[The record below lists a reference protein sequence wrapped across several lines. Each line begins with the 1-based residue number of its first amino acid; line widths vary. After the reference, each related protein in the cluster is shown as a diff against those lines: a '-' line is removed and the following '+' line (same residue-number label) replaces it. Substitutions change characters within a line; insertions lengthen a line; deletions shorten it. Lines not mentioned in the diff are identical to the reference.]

1 MARRYA
7 CFNQKGG
14 VGKSTVAI
22 DFTAALA
29 EDDPEGSY
37 LLIDWDAQGHATE
50 GIGKKEAWSN
60 GEGVN
65 LYHAVMQPNQVSIA
79 DLIQE
84 VPGERFFVIPS
95 NFHMMIAEQELANAR
110 NREDRLA
117 DLLDELD
124 DAFTAIV
131 VDSPSYFGNFTDN
144 VLRAIGVPYF
154 LKSKSDP
161 SSKVLQPRRPEHR
174 YNGLVVP
181 VQAEQTSVRALELLI
196 NQVQVVSQDLKVEVD
211 IWAIVPNMVQES
223 RLARNILND
232 FRSTLANKMTSFDI
246 PKRVCIQEAYAE
258 GKSIF
263 TYEPKDRNGKVDRA
277 KMKDVIEL
285 RNLYGQLA
293 ALILERSG
301 LRDAA
306 RIN

>member
-1 MARRYA
+1 MARRYG

-22 DFTAALA
+22 DFTAAMA
-29 EDDPEGSY
+29 EDDPDGSY
-37 LLIDWDAQGHATE
+37 LFIDWDAQGHASE

-60 GEGVN
+60 AEGVN

-84 VPGERFFVIPS
+84 VPGERFFAIPS

-131 VDSPSYFGNFTDN
+131 IDSPSYFGNFTDN
-144 VLRAIGVPYF
+144 VLRAVGIPYI

-161 SSKVLQPRRPEHR
+161 NSKVLQPRRPEHMH
-174 YNGLVVP
+174 NGLIVP

-196 NQVQVVSQDLKVEVD
+196 NQVQVIGQDLKVDVNL
-211 IWAIVPNMVQES
+211 WAIVPNMVQES

-232 FRSTLANKMTSFDI
+232 FRAMLPDKMTPFDI

-263 TYEPKDRNGKVDRA
+263 TYEPKDKSGRVDRA
-277 KMKDVIEL
+277 KMKDVTEL
-285 RNLYGQLA
+285 RNLYSQLA
-293 ALILERSG
+293 ALVLERCG